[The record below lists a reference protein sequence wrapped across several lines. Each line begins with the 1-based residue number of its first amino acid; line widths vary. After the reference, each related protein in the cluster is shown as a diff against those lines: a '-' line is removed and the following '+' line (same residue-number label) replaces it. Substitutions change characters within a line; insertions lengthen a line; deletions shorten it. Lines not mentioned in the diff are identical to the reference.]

1 MNAPDQQLPL
11 VSTAPSNAERLFPTL
26 TSKQMARIA
35 TRGRRRPIARGEV
48 LVEVG
53 DNDVPFFV
61 VVSGEVQALRP
72 TGTTEILIV
81 AHGAGQFSG
90 EAIMITGRRAMG
102 RLRASEPGEVIQL
115 EREQLLALIQ
125 TDAELSEILMRAF
138 MLRRLELIA
147 HELGDVMVG
156 SAHCAGTLR
165 VKEFLTRNGHPFH
178 YIDLDRDADAQ
189 ALLDQFQVSAADVP
203 VLICGADTVLRNPS
217 NAQIAEYLGFN
228 DAIDQTRVSD
238 LVIVGAGPAGLA
250 AAVYGASE
258 GLDVLVLEAN
268 SPGGQA
274 GASSRIENYLG
285 FPTGISGLDLT
296 GRAYAQAQKFGA
308 QIMIAKGATKLAC
321 DRLPYEVQMAERSSV
336 RGRAIII
343 ATGAEYRRP
352 ALTNLS
358 QFEGAGVYYTAMPME
373 AQLCIGEEVIVVGG
387 GNSAGQAAVFLAQSA
402 KSVHMLVRGDGLADT
417 MSRYLIRRI
426 EDNPAIVLR
435 TRTQI
440 IALEGNEHLEH
451 VGWRDNR
458 ARDVETKDIRHVFI
472 MTGAVPNTGWLERC
486 VALDEKGFIKT
497 GPDLSQDDLTA
508 ARWPLTRLPYL
519 LETSRPGVFAVGDV
533 RSGNIKRVASAVGEG
548 SIAVAFV
555 HQVLQS

>member
-1 MNAPDQQLPL
+1 MPAMPSQRLPRAF
-11 VSTAPSNAERLFPTL
+11 SSRL
-26 TSKQMARIA
+26 
-35 TRGRRRPIARGEV
+35 
-48 LVEVG
+48 G

-72 TGTTEILIV
+72 TGDTEILIV
-81 AHGAGQFSG
+81 AHGPGQFSG

-125 TDAELSEILMRAF
+125 TDAELSEMLMRAF

-147 HELGDVMVG
+147 HEFGDVVVVG

-178 YIDLDRDADAQ
+178 YIDLDRDAAAQ

-203 VLICGADTVLRNPS
+203 VLICGADAVLRNPN
-217 NAQIAEYLGFN
+217 NAQIAECLGFN
-228 DAIDQTRVSD
+228 DAIDQTGVSD

-258 GLDVLVLEAN
+258 GLDVLVLESN

-296 GRAYAQAQKFGA
+296 GRAHAQAQKFGA

-321 DRLPYEVQMAERSSV
+321 DRQPYEVQIAERSSV
-336 RGRAIII
+336 RARAVII

-352 ALTNLS
+352 ALANLS
-358 QFEGAGVYYTAMPME
+358 QFEGAGVYSPRCRWRHSCA
-373 AQLCIGEEVIVVGG
+373 
-387 GNSAGQAAVFLAQSA
+387 SARMSSSSAAA
-402 KSVHMLVRGDGLADT
+402 
-417 MSRYLIRRI
+417 IRR
-426 EDNPAIVLR
+426 
-435 TRTQI
+435 
-440 IALEGNEHLEH
+440 
-451 VGWRDNR
+451 
-458 ARDVETKDIRHVFI
+458 ARPPSSSRRPRSASTCWFVET
-472 MTGAVPNTGWLERC
+472 GWPRRC
-486 VALDEKGFIKT
+486 RGISFAASKT
-497 GPDLSQDDLTA
+497 TP
-508 ARWPLTRLPYL
+508 
-519 LETSRPGVFAVGDV
+519 
-533 RSGNIKRVASAVGEG
+533 RSS
-548 SIAVAFV
+548 
-555 HQVLQS
+555 

>member
-1 MNAPDQQLPL
+1 M
-11 VSTAPSNAERLFPTL
+11 ERLFPTL
-26 TSKQMARIA
+26 TSVQMARIA
-35 TRGRRRPIARGEV
+35 ARGRRRTIALGEV

-53 DNDVPFFV
+53 DKDTPFFV
-61 VVSGEVQALRP
+61 VVSGAVSGELQAPRP
-72 TGTTEILIV
+72 SGATETLVV
-81 AHGAGQFSG
+81 AHGPGQFSG
-90 EAIMITGRRAMG
+90 EASMISGRRAMG
-102 RLRASEPGEVIQL
+102 RLRASDPGEVIEL

-125 TDAELSEILMRAF
+125 TDPELSEILMRAF

-147 HELGDVMVG
+147 HEFGDVVVLG
-156 SAHCAGTLR
+156 SAHCSGTLR
-165 VKEFLTRNGHPFH
+165 VKEFLTRTGHPFH

-203 VLICGADTVLRNPS
+203 VLICGADVVLRNPS
-217 NAQIAEYLGFN
+217 NAQIAECLGFN

-258 GLDVLVLEAN
+258 GLDVLVLESN

-285 FPTGISGLDLT
+285 FPAVISGLDLT

-308 QIMIAKGATKLAC
+308 EIMIAKSATKLAC
-321 DRLPYEVQMAERSSV
+321 DRQPYEVQIGERSSV
-336 RGRAIII
+336 RARAVIM

-352 ALTNLS
+352 ALANLS

-373 AQLCIGEEVIVVGG
+373 AQLCIGEDVIVVGG

-402 KSVHMLVRGDGLADT
+402 KRVHMLVRGEGLADT

-426 EDNPAIVLR
+426 EENPAIVLK
-435 TRTQI
+435 THTQI
-440 IALEGNEHLEH
+440 VALEGNGPLER
-451 VGWRDNR
+451 VRWRDDR
-458 ARDVETKDIRHVFI
+458 TADDETSDMRHVFVK
-472 MTGAVPNTGWLERC
+472 TGAVPNTGWLERC
-486 VALDEKGFIKT
+486 VVLDGKGFIKT
-497 GPDLSQDDLTA
+497 GPELSQDDLA
-508 ARWPLTRLPYL
+508 AAQWPLTRPPYL

-533 RSGNIKRVASAVGEG
+533 RGGNIKRVASAVGEG
-548 SIAVAFV
+548 AIAVAFV
-555 HQVLQS
+555 HQVLQA